1 MRIRTDKGIKI
12 LAAMLICTVLASC
25 GSPVNR
31 EPQTDGDTAAGY
43 VQEKA
48 GNDGTDDV
56 SVKNMPYIE
65 QIGYASENGGTLYE
79 CEIDRNK
86 DYSFEDNKIILT
98 PLHE

>member
-43 VQEKA
+43 VQENA
-48 GNDGTDDV
+48 DNDNTGDV
-56 SVKNMPYIE
+56 SLKNMPYIE
-65 QIGYASENGGTLYE
+65 QSGYASVNGGTVYE
-79 CEIDRNK
+79 YGTDQNDE
-86 DYSFEDNKIILT
+86 YAVEDNKIILT
-98 PLHE
+98 PMHE